1 MTVYDVTLQT
11 LSPLHIG
18 DGETLRQN
26 FDFVT
31 NEGKTWRLNEDEILR
46 RNEALVRPDPAG
58 HYPTPG
64 ELVLRN
70 PANFQN
76 AALFRYR
83 MPGVARSGKTYAELR
98 AFIKDVHDR
107 PYIPGSSLK
116 GALRTAL
123 AWTGWSEVNLQ
134 LRSRNDV
141 GNRKSWAAQ
150 PLERKIFGN
159 DPNHDLLRALHVS
172 DLFGVDRPGGRL
184 MVVNAQVLT
193 PRRAQSPIELEA
205 LPGDITFKGSI
216 TVDETLFAPFAEQ
229 ELHFDSRRHWLA
241 EMTTRAQK
249 HSQWRIAQLAEW
261 FEHADEGYHAVAR
274 FYRQLAA
281 AQLPANRALLQLGWG
296 SGWDGKTLGS
306 HLQKDEQ
313 LFEQLVSD
321 FRMHKAAY
329 DSPPR
334 KPGDAFPR
342 SKRAAMQVK
351 NGVASA
357 AAPFG
362 WVLLE
367 MTARTQ
373 PTAGET
379 A

>member
-1 MTVYDVTLQT
+1 MTVYNVTIQT

-18 DGETLRQN
+18 DGNTLRQN

-31 NEGKTWRLNEDEILR
+31 GESETWRLNEDEILR
-46 RNEALVRPDPAG
+46 ANETLLRPNREG

-70 PANFQN
+70 AVNFKN
-76 AALFRYR
+76 AAFFRYR
-83 MPGVARSGKTYAELR
+83 LPGVARSGKTYAELR
-98 AFIKDVHDR
+98 SFIKDVYDR

-123 AWTGWSEVNLQ
+123 AWTGWSEVG
-134 LRSRNDV
+134 LRLKSRSDV
-141 GNRKSWAAQ
+141 GNKKSWAAQ
-150 PLERKIFGN
+150 PLERKIFGS

-172 DLFGVDRPGGRL
+172 DLFGVDKPGGRL

-193 PRRAQSPIELEA
+193 PKKAQSPIELEA

-216 TVDETLFAPFAEQ
+216 TVDEALFAPFAER
-229 ELHFDSRRHWLA
+229 ELHFGSRRHWLA
-241 EMTTRAQK
+241 ELTARAQK
-249 HSQWRIAQLAEW
+249 HSQWRIAQLADW
-261 FEHADEGYHAVAR
+261 FEHADEGYHEVAR
-274 FYRQLAA
+274 FYRQLKDARVPSN
-281 AQLPANRALLQLGWG
+281 QALVQLGWG
-296 SGWDGKTLGS
+296 SGWDGKTFGS
-306 HLQKDEQ
+306 HLQEDER

-321 FRMHKAAY
+321 FRMHKASK

-342 SKRAAMQVK
+342 SKRAVMRVK
-351 NGVASA
+351 QGIASA

-367 MTARTQ
+367 MTAR
-373 PTAGET
+373 P
-379 A
+379 